1 MHKPAMLLNPE
12 EEIKAREI
20 AREQLR
26 PLYEVRRELIQE
38 KKKAEFVYSLPLTTK
53 ECKTLLHLLHD
64 SLINGGYCMD
74 DKDKIISLISRVAD
88 LKAKELQQ

>member
-12 EEIKAREI
+12 EEMKAREI

-38 KKKAEFVYSLPLTTK
+38 KKKAEFVFSLPLTTK
-53 ECKTLLHLLHD
+53 ERRTLACLLQD
-64 SLINGGYCMD
+64 SLINGGFCRE
-74 DKDKIISLISRVAD
+74 DKDKIISLISRVAN
-88 LKAKELQQ
+88 LKAKELQ

>member
-1 MHKPAMLLNPE
+1 MHKPVMPLNPE
-12 EEIKAREI
+12 EEMKAREI

-38 KKKAEFVYSLPLTTK
+38 KKRAEFVFSLPLTAK
-53 ECKTLLHLLHD
+53 ERKTLACLLQD
-64 SLINGGYCMD
+64 SLINGGFCRE

-88 LKAKELQQ
+88 LKAKELQA

>member
-1 MHKPAMLLNPE
+1 MSKPVMPLNPE

-38 KKKAEFVYSLPLTTK
+38 KKKAEFIFSLPLTTK
-53 ECKTLLHLLHD
+53 ERKILACLLQD
-64 SLINGGYCMD
+64 SLINGGCGRE
-74 DKDKIISLISRVAD
+74 DKDKIVSLISRVTN
-88 LKAKELQQ
+88 LIAKEL

>member
-1 MHKPAMLLNPE
+1 MQLSPE
-12 EEIKAREI
+12 EEMKVREI

-26 PLYEVRRELIQE
+26 PYYEVRRELIAE
-38 KKKAEFVYSLPLTTK
+38 KKRGQFVYSLPLTAK

-88 LKAKELQQ
+88 LKQKEL